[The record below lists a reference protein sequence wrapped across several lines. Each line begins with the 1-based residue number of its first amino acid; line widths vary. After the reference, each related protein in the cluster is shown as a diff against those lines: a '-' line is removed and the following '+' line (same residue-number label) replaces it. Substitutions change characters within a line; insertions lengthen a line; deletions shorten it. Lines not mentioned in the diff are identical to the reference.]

1 MTVLI
6 NFVGVVVLVS
16 IFGYGFLKM
25 VKYLGQI
32 NHKET
37 DDE

>member
-6 NFVGVVVLVS
+6 NFAGVVVLVS
-16 IFGYGFLKM
+16 IFGYGFFKL

-32 NHKET
+32 NHKEK
-37 DDE
+37 DGE